1 MRGPLGLN
9 QLYRCFLG
17 GFPLLLGLLGL
28 CGLGQIRTGSCTC
41 VPGPPLTSTRVVQE
55 IAAMYDAVL
64 EGVLVKVDWVRA
76 PRPVPKGEFP
86 IDDAV
91 ATVAVAR
98 HWQGMGPDTVVVR
111 TALFTEACGLPF
123 QQGDRYLLFARKV
136 QGGLYASKCGPSRLW
151 DEEAERLVQLLGPG
165 HPVQ

>member
-1 MRGPLGLN
+1 
-9 QLYRCFLG
+9 
-17 GFPLLLGLLGL
+17 
-28 CGLGQIRTGSCTC
+28 
-41 VPGPPLTSTRVVQE
+41 
-55 IAAMYDAVL
+55 MYDAVF

-91 ATVAVAR
+91 ATVAVTR
-98 HWQGMGPDTVVVR
+98 RWQGMSPDTVVVR

-136 QGGLYASKCGPSRLW
+136 QDRLYASKCGPSRRW
-151 DEEAERLVQLLGPG
+151 DEEAERLAKLLGPANRV
-165 HPVQ
+165 H